1 MFKFMLFTFIK
12 NVLNLVI
19 FIHVPLTTQNS
30 PPNSYDHTVG
40 RGKLFLTPGY
50 RKYEAD
56 LEHWLFVILSNVM
69 ALRFVNNIYHIVW
82 YYLPIVCNHDN
93 LILKRHQKK

>member
-12 NVLNLVI
+12 NALNLVI
-19 FIHVPLTTQNS
+19 FIHVPLTIQNS
-30 PPNSYDHTVG
+30 PPSSYDHTVG

-56 LEHWLFVILSNVM
+56 LEHWFICNFVK
-69 ALRFVNNIYHIVW
+69 
-82 YYLPIVCNHDN
+82 CNGFTFC
-93 LILKRHQKK
+93 K